1 MVPPG
6 HQDREVVASDGLR
19 HTRFLTR
26 PGGHRLPCCPG
37 LWAILPATPGPGI
50 RATDRGPGLG
60 AEAGGE
66 NGGPWGSGAPGA
78 SLGPHPERIPK
89 PAGNLHNILCKLI
102 SDSDNDLGIE
112 ELRRCYNTK

>member
-1 MVPPG
+1 MVPVTRTGRWQPRMAFSTRG
-6 HQDREVVASDGLR
+6 SQQGPEDTGSPAPLASAGPSCLLP
-19 HTRFLTR
+19 RFWD
-26 PGGHRLPCCPG
+26 PCHRRG
-37 LWAILPATPGPGI
+37 PGPGP
-50 RATDRGPGLG
+50 RGQVGREEDPEGPG
-60 AEAGGE
+60 
-66 NGGPWGSGAPGA
+66 PTGA